1 MARRTRAAA
10 TAPTAARPEVG
21 APLLAC
27 ENLDVF
33 YGRVQTLYGIDFEVR
48 ENEIV
53 ALLGVNGAGKST
65 LLKAISGILEH
76 VRGRISFAGE
86 RIDGLPSHEIVRRG
100 IVQVPGGRG
109 TFPGLTVAENLK
121 LAGSAVQRDRA
132 AWKRELDRVL
142 SSFEWLAERRSQLA
156 GTLSGG
162 QQQQLLLARA
172 FLARPKLMMID
183 ELSLGLAPIVVEQ
196 LLEIVRDMNRQ
207 GVTIVIVE
215 QNVDLALSF
224 ADRAYFLEKGEVRF
238 AGPAGGLRERSDLL
252 RSVFLAGAKEAAL

>member
-1 MARRTRAAA
+1 MTDE
-10 TAPTAARPEVG
+10 RPPIG
-21 APLLAC
+21 APLL
-27 ENLDVF
+27 EVDGIDVF
-33 YGRVQTLYGIDFEVR
+33 YGRVHTLYGVGFEVR

-65 LLKAISGILEH
+65 LLKAISGIIGCAA
-76 VRGRISFAGE
+76 GRISFAGE
-86 RIDGLPSHEIVRRG
+86 RIDALPSHEIVRRG

-109 TFPGLTVAENLK
+109 GFPGLTVGENLR
-121 LAGSAVQRDRA
+121 LAAAVSRA
-132 AWKRELDRVL
+132 DKGRGAAADMDRV
-142 SSFEWLAERRSQLA
+142 FELFPWLAERRSQMA

-172 FLARPKLMMID
+172 FLARPRLMMID

-196 LLEIVRDMNRQ
+196 LLGIVKDLNCR

-224 ADRAYFLEKGEVRF
+224 SDRAYFLEKGEVRF
-238 AGPAGGLRERSDLL
+238 EGPAAELRERGDLL

>member
-1 MARRTRAAA
+1 MTDDV
-10 TAPTAARPEVG
+10 RPPIG
-21 APLLAC
+21 APLLSVDGI
-27 ENLDVF
+27 DVF
-33 YGRVQTLYGIDFEVR
+33 YGRVHTLIGVSFEVH
-48 ENEIV
+48 ENEVV

-65 LLKAISGILEH
+65 LLKAISGII
-76 VRGRISFAGE
+76 GCTAGQISFAGE
-86 RIDGLPSHEIVRRG
+86 RIDRLPSHEIVRRG

-109 TFPGLTVAENLK
+109 GFPGLTVWENLR
-121 LAGSAVQRDRA
+121 LAAAVSRRDRGKGA
-132 AWKRELDRVL
+132 SADIDHVIEL
-142 SSFEWLAERRSQLA
+142 FPWIGERRSQPA

-172 FLARPKLMMID
+172 FLAQPRLIMID

-196 LLEIVRDMNRQ
+196 LLGIVRDLNRR

-224 ADRAYFLEKGEVRF
+224 SDRAYFLEKGEVRF
-238 AGPAGGLRERSDLL
+238 EGPAPALRERGDLL

>member
-1 MARRTRAAA
+1 MAE
-10 TAPTAARPEVG
+10 RPEIG
-21 APLLAC
+21 APLLDV
-27 ENLDVF
+27 EELDVF
-33 YGRVQTLYGIDFEVR
+33 YGRVQILDDVRFTVR

-65 LLKAISGILEH
+65 LLKAISGVVWVARGV
-76 VRGRISFAGE
+76 VRFAGE
-86 RIDGLPSHEIVRRG
+86 RIDKLPSHEIVRRG
-100 IVQVPGGRG
+100 VVQVPGGRG
-109 TFPGLTVAENLK
+109 AFPGLTVGENLR
-121 LAGSAVQRDRA
+121 LAAAAAGRGGARNVRAVEER
-132 AWKRELDRVL
+132 
-142 SSFEWLAERRSQLA
+142 FPWLGERRAQLA

-172 FLARPKLMMID
+172 LLARPRLLMID

-196 LLEIVRDMNRQ
+196 LLEIVAEMNRE

-238 AGPAGGLRERSDLL
+238 EGAASELRERTDLL
-252 RSVFLAGAKEAAL
+252 RSVFLAGATEAAL